1 MRSRGV
7 IVAGLLGLAATA
19 AALVGDLPAVAGELR
34 GLAVALG
41 PWTYVVL
48 AALVALES
56 AAVLGVIS
64 PGEAVLAVGGAAAA
78 HGAVELPLVIATAW
92 LAGVAGDA
100 TAFRLGRRHGRALLL
115 RAGPRIGLAAARVAR
130 LEALVRRWGAAALLV
145 GRYVGLVRSLAPF
158 LAGASGLEARRVA
171 AWSVLG
177 AGLWAGTSVLAG
189 YAFASSLDTIGNVLL
204 AAAGGLLLAWILRGR
219 GEPAVVT
226 P

>member
-1 MRSRGV
+1 MLSRGV
-7 IVAGLLGLAATA
+7 IVAGLLGLAATS

-34 GLAVALG
+34 GLAESLG

-78 HGAVELPLVIATAW
+78 HCAVELPLVIATAW

-115 RAGPRIGLAAARVAR
+115 RAGPRIGLEAARVDR
-130 LEALVRRWGAAALLV
+130 LEALVWRWGAAALLV
-145 GRYVGLVRSLAPF
+145 GRYVGLVRSLARSSP
-158 LAGASGLEARRVA
+158 ARPAWRRGAWPLGACSAPGCGRARRC
-171 AWSVLG
+171 S
-177 AGLWAGTSVLAG
+177 
-189 YAFASSLDTIGNVLL
+189 
-204 AAAGGLLLAWILRGR
+204 
-219 GEPAVVT
+219 PAT
-226 P
+226 RSPPRST